1 MKKAIRLFRIV
12 IKTDKL
18 FLPAHENLIY
28 IYKELGEDGKALKA
42 QKHYEKCRNELIKT
56 FSRQEQ
62 LNKGMNDLYI
72 FRIKLGTFGEYDTPA
87 ILFDQD
93 ELITVPINEE
103 KTAYLAGKFYNLEN
117 AISYQKKMKNKG
129 FTKAFIVAYKNGEET
144 EF

>member
-1 MKKAIRLFRIV
+1 
-12 IKTDKL
+12 
-18 FLPAHENLIY
+18 
-28 IYKELGEDGKALKA
+28 
-42 QKHYEKCRNELIKT
+42 
-56 FSRQEQ
+56 
-62 LNKGMNDLYI
+62 MNDLYI

-87 ILFDQD
+87 MLFDQN

-103 KTAYLAGKFYNLEN
+103 KTTYLAGKFYNLEN